1 MLIRIKN
8 VRVATCCAAI
18 IFGLTAGSAVGQQV
32 IVLGSPDDV
41 IGWLQAE
48 NWWGEEKHGEQ
59 LTVPN
64 AMITG
69 ISPRWRENAQNL
81 PLHTAAGHACQH
93 DGAGP
98 ASAVEAHG

>member
-59 LTVPN
+59 LTVPST
-64 AMITG
+64 ASYCRWSCMPTRWCWTG
-69 ISPRWRENAQNL
+69 ER
-81 PLHTAAGHACQH
+81 G
-93 DGAGP
+93 
-98 ASAVEAHG
+98 